1 MERQKIHLTAAEI
14 GCIWT
19 NYMNDSMSKCIL
31 SYMLK
36 HIQDEEIQPV
46 IQLSL
51 DISLKH
57 LEYLLFLFNK
67 EKYAVPNGFT
77 EKDVFLDSPWLFT
90 DNFCLTF
97 VNQMAR
103 AGMLAYSGLV
113 SMSIREDIRNYFS
126 EALLQTNTLYNQSTQ
141 IALQKGLIARHPM
154 MEIPKETDYI
164 ESNKY
169 LSGLN
174 PFTNKRPLN
183 AIEISH
189 LYMNSMTNSV
199 GMKLSLAFAQTSPN
213 KQVQE
218 FMLRGAAIS
227 KKHMGIFAKALM
239 DDYIETPHLPDL
251 GISNSTART
260 FSDKLMMFLMSLL
273 SASGIGNYATAAA
286 ASQRNDLVMNYERL
300 SIEIAQFTKDGADLM
315 IKHGW
320 LEQPPGTKDKE
331 KLATKKRG

>member
-1 MERQKIHLTAAEI
+1 
-14 GCIWT
+14 
-19 NYMNDSMSKCIL
+19 
-31 SYMLK
+31 
-36 HIQDEEIQPV
+36 
-46 IQLSL
+46 
-51 DISLKH
+51 
-57 LEYLLFLFNK
+57 
-67 EKYAVPNGFT
+67 
-77 EKDVFLDSPWLFT
+77 
-90 DNFCLTF
+90 
-97 VNQMAR
+97 
-103 AGMLAYSGLV
+103 
-113 SMSIREDIRNYFS
+113 
-126 EALLQTNTLYNQSTQ
+126 
-141 IALQKGLIARHPM
+141 
-154 MEIPKETDYI
+154 
-164 ESNKY
+164 
-169 LSGLN
+169 
-174 PFTNKRPLN
+174 
-183 AIEISH
+183 
-189 LYMNSMTNSV
+189 MNSMTNSV

-218 FMLRGAAIS
+218 FMLRGADIS

>member
-1 MERQKIHLTAAEI
+1 MENSNIHLTTAEI
-14 GCIWT
+14 ACIWT

-36 HIQDEEIQPV
+36 HFQDEEIKPV
-46 IQLSL
+46 IQLAL
-51 DISLKH
+51 DISSNH
-57 LEYLLFLFNK
+57 LEYLLNLFEK

-77 EKDVFLDSPWLFT
+77 EKDVFLEAPWLFT

-113 SMSIREDIRNYFS
+113 SMSIREDIRNYFN
-126 EALLQTNTLYNQSTQ
+126 EALLQTNTLYNQATQ
-141 IALQKGLIARHPM
+141 IALQKGLLERHPI
-154 MEIPKETDYI
+154 MEIPKEADYI
-164 ESNKY
+164 KSNKY

-174 PFTNKRPLN
+174 PFSNKRPLN

-199 GMKLSLAFAQTSPN
+199 GMKLSLAFAQTSPTRE
-213 KQVQE
+213 VQE
-218 FMLRGAAIS
+218 YMLRGADIS
-227 KKHMGIFAKALM
+227 KKHMGIFAKTLM

-300 SIEIAQFTKDGADLM
+300 SIEIAQFTKSGADIM

-320 LEQPPGTKDKE
+320 LEQPPGTKDKK
-331 KLATKKRG
+331 KLATKKEG